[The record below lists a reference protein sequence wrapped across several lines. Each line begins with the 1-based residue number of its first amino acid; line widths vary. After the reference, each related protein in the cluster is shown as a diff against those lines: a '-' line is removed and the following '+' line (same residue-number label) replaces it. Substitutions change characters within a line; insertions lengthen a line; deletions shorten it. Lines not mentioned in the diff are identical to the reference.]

1 MHQVSLMNEEILMT
15 IHIDHSATTGGV
27 ITNGAQPTRGIWSL
41 PALREAVD
49 AGRITKVLLVA
60 ADNIGRPLGE
70 HFPARRF
77 LNHVED
83 HTAFRIPLMVWQLD
97 IEQDLNPELE
107 HVGGLSSGGPDCYLQ
122 PDLTTLRVLPWI
134 PDTAFVICDP
144 VLADGT
150 MLEIA
155 PRQILKRQ
163 LARLA
168 EHGAG
173 VQCASELEFFLFEQ
187 SYEDGWRSR
196 YQDLSPASRYQ
207 AAYDPLVAIS
217 NEPFINAVVDQ
228 MEQAG
233 VPIEALSC
241 EYGLGQ
247 QEINLTHTNALEMAD
262 RHFVYKFG
270 VKAIATRM
278 GKSATFMAKWDAAG
292 LGSSCHIHT
301 SLWSADESIPLGD
314 GEIFDSFLAGLVA
327 NAREMCLLYAPNLN
341 SYRRFQPNSFA
352 PTTVACG
359 NDNRTLSFRLI
370 GEGPDRRVENRIPGA
385 DVNPYIAIAAA
396 VAAGVDGIERR
407 LPFPELIDGDGYA
420 RTDLPQL
427 PTSLTEAI
435 QLFADSEAAKNSLGS
450 EVHAHLLTVG
460 RGEMQAFLNQ
470 TVTDWER
477 HRYLER
483 T

>member
-1 MHQVSLMNEEILMT
+1 MT
-15 IHIDHSATTGGV
+15 VHTEHSAVGASTGLN
-27 ITNGAQPTRGIWSL
+27 TNGAHAGPGIWSL

-77 LNHVED
+77 LDHVYD

-97 IEQDLNPELE
+97 IEQDLNPDLE
-107 HVGGLSSGGPDCYLQ
+107 HIGGLSKGGPDCFLK
-122 PDLTTLRVLPWI
+122 PDLSTLRVLPWI

-150 MLEIA
+150 LLEIA

-163 LARLA
+163 LERLA
-168 EHGAG
+168 AHGAT

-187 SYEDGWRSR
+187 SFEEGWRSE
-196 YQDLSPASRYQ
+196 YQRLTPASRYQ
-207 AAYDPLVAIS
+207 AAYDPLVAIA
-217 NEPFINAVVDQ
+217 NESFIDAVVEQ

-233 VPIEALSC
+233 VPIEAVSC

-247 QEINLTHTNALEMAD
+247 QEINLTHTQALEMAD
-262 RHFVYKFG
+262 RHFIYKFG

-278 GKSATFMAKWDAAG
+278 GKAATFMAKWDAAG
-292 LGSSCHIHT
+292 IGSSCHIHT
-301 SLWSADESIPLGD
+301 SLWSLDGTTPLGD
-314 GEIFDSFLAGLVA
+314 TALFDGFLGGLVSS
-327 NAREMCLLYAPNLN
+327 ARDMCLLYAPNLN
-341 SYRRFQPNSFA
+341 SYRRFQPHSFA

-359 NDNRTLSFRLI
+359 LDNRTLSFRVI
-370 GEGPDRRVENRIPGA
+370 GEGPSRRVENRIPGA
-385 DVNPYIAIAAA
+385 DVNPYVAIAGAI
-396 VAAGVDGIERR
+396 AAGVDGIERQI
-407 LPFPELIDGDGYA
+407 PFPELVDGDGYA

-427 PTSLTEAI
+427 PTSLHEAI
-435 QLFADSEAAKNSLGS
+435 DLFAASEAVKEALGGA
-450 EVHAHLLTVG
+450 VHAHLLTVG
-460 RGEMQAFLNQ
+460 RGELNAFLNNA
-470 TVTDWER
+470 VTDWER
-477 HRYLER
+477 HRYFER

>member
-1 MHQVSLMNEEILMT
+1 MTVHTNQPLTPAGLGANGVS
-15 IHIDHSATTGGV
+15 
-27 ITNGAQPTRGIWSL
+27 QPHGIWSL
-41 PALREAVD
+41 QALREAVD
-49 AGRITKVLLVA
+49 AGRITKVFLAA
-60 ADNIGRPLGE
+60 ADNVGRPLGE
-70 HFPARRF
+70 HLPARRF
-77 LNHVED
+77 LEHLGD

-97 IEQDLNPELE
+97 IEQDLNPDLE
-107 HVGGLSSGGPDCYLQ
+107 HVGGLSTGGPDCYLK
-122 PDLTTLRVLPWI
+122 PDLSTLRVVPWMT
-134 PDTAFVICDP
+134 DTAFVICDP
-144 VLADGT
+144 ALADGT
-150 MLEIA
+150 LLEIA
-155 PRQILKRQ
+155 PRQVLKRQ

-168 EHGAG
+168 EHGAT

-196 YQDLSPASRYQ
+196 YQELSPASRYQ
-207 AAYDPLVAIS
+207 GAYDPLVAIS
-217 NEPFINAVVDQ
+217 NETFIDAVVEQ
-228 MEQAG
+228 MELAG

-247 QEINLTHTNALEMAD
+247 QEINLTHTDALEMAD
-262 RHFVYKFG
+262 RHFIYKFG

-301 SLWSADESIPLGD
+301 SLWSVDGSTPLGD
-314 GEIFDSFLAGLVA
+314 SELFDGFLAGLVGA
-327 NAREMCLLYAPNLN
+327 AREMCLLYAPNLN

-359 NDNRTLSFRLI
+359 NDNRTLSFRVV
-370 GEGPDRRVENRIPGA
+370 GDGSHRRVENRIPGA
-385 DVNPYIAIAAA
+385 DVNPYVAIAAA

-427 PTSLTEAI
+427 PTSLPEAI
-435 QLFADSEAAKNSLGS
+435 DLFASSDTAKSSLGA

-460 RGEMQAFLNQ
+460 RGEMNAFLTQ

-477 HRYLER
+477 RRYFER